1 MYNSGTADMMDNYKI
16 RQFED
21 SVIDMFNKSDLQI
34 EIKRLV
40 AQNVLNLLTKKAD
53 ETITKEIQEMKDK
66 TSVFLNSI
74 DKSEIETILLSGS
87 VSRGDYFPQKKE
99 NGEYN
104 GMVDLIVMRKNGSS
118 ITADKKAI
126 FIPFPSI

>member
-1 MYNSGTADMMDNYKI
+1 MDNYKI

-53 ETITKEIQEMKDK
+53 ETITREISEMK
-66 TSVFLNSI
+66 
-74 DKSEIETILLSGS
+74 
-87 VSRGDYFPQKKE
+87 KE
-99 NGEYN
+99 EE
-104 GMVDLIVMRKNGSS
+104 
-118 ITADKKAI
+118 
-126 FIPFPSI
+126 

>member
-34 EIKRLV
+34 EIKRII

-53 ETITKEIQEMKDK
+53 EVILQEIRDGKQE
-66 TSVFLNSI
+66 
-74 DKSEIETILLSGS
+74 EI
-87 VSRGDYFPQKKE
+87 YMMKKE
-99 NGEYN
+99 EE
-104 GMVDLIVMRKNGSS
+104 
-118 ITADKKAI
+118 
-126 FIPFPSI
+126 

>member
-53 ETITKEIQEMKDK
+53 ETITREIQEMK
-66 TSVFLNSI
+66 
-74 DKSEIETILLSGS
+74 
-87 VSRGDYFPQKKE
+87 KE
-99 NGEYN
+99 EE
-104 GMVDLIVMRKNGSS
+104 
-118 ITADKKAI
+118 
-126 FIPFPSI
+126 